1 MKIKISKEK
10 IVMSITIG
18 IACFALML
26 VMFMQFKVVKQTDIA
41 EIENM
46 RESELRVELSDW
58 KNKYTE
64 LNERY
69 TEVTDKIAEYKNEK
83 ESDQKTAQLL
93 ENELEQLNEILG
105 KTDVTGDGIIIVLT
119 DKAGEKLS
127 DDVPVSR
134 INEEDLLII
143 INELFGAGA
152 EAISINDQRIV
163 SMSDIA
169 SIGESFIKVNSER
182 ILSPYVIKAI
192 GNQTYLESAVSG
204 KGGYIDELKDLGH
217 EATVEKAKK
226 IKKEKN
232 DSTSTE
238 NRLST
243 KYID

>member
-1 MKIKISKEK
+1 M
-10 IVMSITIG
+10 
-18 IACFALML
+18 
-26 VMFMQFKVVKQTDIA
+26 
-41 EIENM
+41 
-46 RESELRVELSDW
+46 
-58 KNKYTE
+58 
-64 LNERY
+64 
-69 TEVTDKIAEYKNEK
+69 
-83 ESDQKTAQLL
+83 
-93 ENELEQLNEILG
+93 
-105 KTDVTGDGIIIVLT
+105 
-119 DKAGEKLS
+119 S

-217 EATVEKAKK
+217 EATVDKAKK
-226 IKKEKN
+226 IKIEKY